1 MFKQL
6 ENSKYFK
13 KVQLLMAAILGCI
26 AFCIIYGIKPLV
38 LVNNC
43 VGDFVWRFM
52 QSLES
57 LYL

>member
-1 MFKQL
+1 MITWKCL
-6 ENSKYFK
+6 YK
-13 KVQLLMAAILGCI
+13 
-26 AFCIIYGIKPLV
+26 LV

-52 QSLES
+52 QALES

>member
-1 MFKQL
+1 MDDLSLAHSRYNCTYHIVFIPK
-6 ENSKYFK
+6 
-13 KVQLLMAAILGCI
+13 
-26 AFCIIYGIKPLV
+26 V

>member
-1 MFKQL
+1 MEDINEEKIRSGVETCL
-6 ENSKYFK
+6 EKG
-13 KVQLLMAAILGCI
+13 M
-26 AFCIIYGIKPLV
+26 V